1 MKIVFSIHFLTSLVE
16 AMQQVILAIS
26 GQKSWQRMLMNSLKR
41 VEELDLNH
49 PMISGGYILEIGG
62 SLDFMDQYVKF
73 RGSRPKMDGLL
84 KASGISIK

>member
-41 VEELDLNH
+41 AEELDLNH
-49 PMISGGYILEIGG
+49 PMISGSKSLKLGEVWILWINMSNLEEAGQKWMG
-62 SLDFMDQYVKF
+62 F
-73 RGSRPKMDGLL
+73 
-84 KASGISIK
+84 

>member
-49 PMISGGYILEIGG
+49 PMISGGIFLKLGEVWILWTNISNLEEAGPKWM
-62 SLDFMDQYVKF
+62 DF
-73 RGSRPKMDGLL
+73 
-84 KASGISIK
+84 